1 MASEVLICNAALQLI
16 KNSKQIT
23 DLTQGT
29 KEANAC
35 EIIFEELRDALL
47 EMHNWN
53 FATKRVKLAQL
64 TTTPAFEWEYSY
76 QLPSD
81 FLRVTSVHQNSTG
94 MDRIPYRIES
104 NTINSDASDLYLR
117 YISREND
124 PNKMPATFRVAF
136 SKLLASRL
144 AVTLTSSASL
154 SREMYNQFLDQ
165 DLPTAKSADSIQ
177 DFPEQLPESEWVS
190 VRSGNRLHYEPGDP
204 A

>member
-35 EIIFEELRDALL
+35 EVIFEELRDSLL

-53 FATKRVKLAQL
+53 FATKRVKLGQL

-81 FLRVTSVHQNSTG
+81 FLRAVSIHENSTG
-94 MDRIPYRIES
+94 MDRIPYKIEG
-104 NTINSDASDLYLR
+104 NTISSDAADLYLR

-144 AVTLTSSASL
+144 AV
-154 SREMYNQFLDQ
+154 
-165 DLPTAKSADSIQ
+165 P
-177 DFPEQLPESEWVS
+177 
-190 VRSGNRLHYEPGDP
+190 
-204 A
+204 